1 MVKNK
6 TRNSIIAWV
15 LAVLITVF
23 AAFYQKVT
31 GPTYPKKVKTEI
43 NNIEYELKFLR
54 SSDDEGTTNIDIKI
68 ADENVRGVLYFKN
81 YPENQNDGWMPYA
94 LERITDSETSFL
106 RAKLPS
112 QPPAGKLM
120 YYVEFKTDSDKVFLF
135 KESPIIIRFKG
146 KVPNNI
152 LIPHIF
158 FMFFAMMLSNVAG
171 LFAAFNLS
179 KFRLYTYITV
189 GLMLVGGLIL
199 GPIVQKY
206 AFNEYWAGVPYG
218 WDLTD
223 NKLLVAFIVW
233 FIAFVGNL
241 KSEKSYLTII
251 ATIVTI
257 IIFSIP
263 HSMHGSE
270 LNRESGTIIQGFVT
284 LIKPLF

>member
-1 MVKNK
+1 MIIKK

-43 NNIEYELKFLR
+43 NNIKYELKFLR
-54 SSDDEGTTNIDIKI
+54 SSDQDGTTKIDIKI
-68 ADENVRGVLYFKN
+68 ADEKVRGVLYFKN
-81 YPENQNDGWMPYA
+81 YPEGLNDGWMSYD
-94 LERITDSETSFL
+94 LERITEGESSFL
-106 RAKLPS
+106 RAELPK

-120 YYVEFKTDSDKVFLF
+120 YYVEFKTDNEKVFLF
-135 KESPIIIRFKG
+135 NEVPIVIRFKG
-146 KVPNNI
+146 KVPNSV

-179 KFRLYTYITV
+179 KYKLYTYITV
-189 GLMLVGGLIL
+189 ALMLVGGLIL
-199 GPIVQKY
+199 GPIVQNY

-223 NKLLVAFIVW
+223 NKLLVAFVVW